1 MNVTEDVLLEII
13 KKSSIREIKALCQSS
28 SKIYKLCKQYKSIIY
43 KAKCKDIKT
52 FLQNNED
59 NIREFAKNNKYAF
72 DSKSR
77 NFIVNHL
84 IIYDKVW
91 VDLMYML
98 SNKLY
103 DEAEALITCTKLPE
117 PSPSLFFQKYM
128 ENMPGRLMTLLMQN
142 FPDVLDLFGYE
153 NKEDLLSDFPL
164 DVFKNTT
171 LRTIIKKSLQL

>member
-1 MNVTEDVLLEII
+1 MNVPEDIILEII

-28 SKIYKLCKQYKSIIY
+28 PKIYKLCKQYKSIIY
-43 KAKCKDIKT
+43 KAKCKDIKI

-77 NFIVNHL
+77 NFIVNRL
-84 IIYDKVW
+84 TIYDKVW

-98 SNKLY
+98 SNKFY

-117 PSPSLFFQKYM
+117 PSPGLFFEKYM

-153 NKEDLLSDFPL
+153 SKEDFLSDHPIYT
-164 DVFKNTT
+164 FKNKT
-171 LRTIIKKSLQL
+171 LRNIIKKSIS

>member
-1 MNVTEDVLLEII
+1 MNVPEDILLEII

-43 KAKCKDIKT
+43 KAKCKDMKT

-77 NFIVNHL
+77 IL
-84 IIYDKVW
+84 PMSTIYDKVW

-117 PSPSLFFQKYM
+117 PTLGLFFERYM
-128 ENMPGRLMTLLMQN
+128 EKMPGRLMTLLMQN

-153 NKEDLLSDFPL
+153 SKEDLLSDFPIYS
-164 DVFKNTT
+164 FKNTT
-171 LRTIIKKSLQL
+171 LRNTIVNIK